1 MKKLMSLVL
10 VVMMALSFGAMA
22 EEDVIKLTWAC
33 GTGGVAPI
41 DNAMVV
47 EALNE
52 ISREKIGVEVEYIY
66 FDGTQ
71 IQNEIQAGALYDI
84 YFTCSWYNETNG
96 AINAGLFADIAPVLQ
111 NYPGVYNAMAP
122 EIWALCTT
130 PDGAIYTIPNRK
142 DYAIINYFTYPVE
155 KAQELGYEFGEKIE
169 SWDEMTDFLVD
180 WKATIGENEYPVML
194 GGAVRGMDSSFDFIN
209 RDVKIGCTYG
219 TTKVISMFE
228 DPTIM
233 SEFQTVA
240 DWYELGLVNPDAPT
254 MTENAI
260 DSSLFRL
267 DSVQAWP
274 GYSYS
279 ASNGYETGMIRYF
292 GPGVSKDGVQGSM
305 NAISKAL
312 ENDPE
317 KLDAAMKLFE
327 LIFTDQLYKD
337 TLRYGKQGVH
347 WDYVTA
353 EQTDNEALIG
363 KVVYKYPGA
372 SDNYAPWAFA
382 QPDYFG
388 TSFSVTEDQLAG
400 KVDLPNLEQYN
411 MYFDLIAAEP
421 VTSAMGAFTW
431 EFSKW
436 EAQIAELKN
445 IYSEYYNS
453 IATGAI
459 DIDDVYEEMM
469 GKLNAAGLQDMID
482 DAQEQLDAYLGK

>member
-155 KAQELGYEFGEKIE
+155 KAKELGYEFGEKIE
-169 SWDEMTDFLVD
+169 SWDELTDFLVD

-209 RDVKIGCTYG
+209 RDVKIGCVYG
-219 TTKVISMFE
+219 TTEVISLFD
-228 DPTIM
+228 DPTFKKELQIL
-233 SEFQTVA
+233 A
-240 DWYELGLVNPDAPT
+240 DWYELGLINPDAPT

-260 DSSLFRL
+260 DTKLFRL

-317 KLDAAMKLFE
+317 KLDAAMKVFE

-337 TLRYGKQGVH
+337 TLRYGKQGYH
-347 WDYVTA
+347 WDYAT
-353 EQTDNEALIG
+353 EADTSIEEYIG
-363 KVVYKYPGA
+363 KVVVRKEGA

-388 TSFSVTEDQLAG
+388 TSFNASEDNLSGKTELVLDQY
-400 KVDLPNLEQYN
+400 E
-411 MYFDLIAAEP
+411 MYFDLIAKEP

-431 EFSKW
+431 DFSKW
-436 EAQIAELKN
+436 DAKIAELKN
-445 IYSEYYNS
+445 IYSEYYS
-453 IATGAI
+453 SVATGAI
-459 DIDDVYEEMM
+459 DIDDVYDEMM
-469 GKLNAAGLQDMID
+469 EKLNAAGLQDMIA

>member
-1 MKKLMSLVL
+1 MKKHMSLIL
-10 VVMMALSFGAMA
+10 VVMMALSFSVIA
-22 EEDVIKLTWAC
+22 EEEVIKLTWAC

-41 DNAMVV
+41 DNAIVV

-52 ISREKIGVEVEYIY
+52 ISREKIGVEVDYIY

-84 YFTCSWYNETNG
+84 YFTCDWYNDINA
-96 AINAGLFADIAPVLQ
+96 AINNGLFANIAPVLQ
-111 NYPGVYNAMAP
+111 NYPGVYNALAP
-122 EIWALCTT
+122 EIWALNTT
-130 PDGAIYTIPNRK
+130 PDGGIFAIPNRK

-155 KAQELGYEFGEKIE
+155 KAQELGYEFPEKIE
-169 SWDEMTDFLVD
+169 SWSEMTDFLVD
-180 WKATIGENEYPVML
+180 WKASIGENEYPIWL
-194 GGAVRGMDSSFDFIN
+194 GGMVRGMDSGFDPIN
-209 RDVKIGCTYG
+209 RDLKIGCTYG
-219 TTKVISMFE
+219 TTKVISIFE
-228 DPTIM
+228 DPKM
-233 SEFQTVA
+233 MEQFQLLA
-240 DWYELGLVNPDAPT
+240 EWYDLGLIHPDSAT

-260 DSSLFRL
+260 DSSMFRL

-292 GPGVSKDGVQGSM
+292 GPGVNKSGVQGSM
-305 NAISKAL
+305 NAISKHL

-353 EQTDNEALIG
+353 DQTDNEELID
-363 KVVYKYPGA
+363 KAVYKYDGS
-372 SDNYAPWAFA
+372 SDLYAPWAFA

-388 TSFSVTEDQLAG
+388 TSFSVTQDQLDG
-400 KVDLPNLEQYN
+400 KVDPPVLNQYE

-421 VTSAMGAFTW
+421 TTSALGAFTW
-431 EFSKW
+431 DMSKW
-436 EAQIAELKN
+436 DAQVAEIKN
-445 IYSEYYNS
+445 IYSEYWNS
-453 IATGAI
+453 IATGTIAI
-459 DIDDVYEEMM
+459 DEVYDEMM
-469 GKLNAAGLQDMID
+469 GKLNAAGLQDMIAD
-482 DAQEQLDAYLGK
+482 CQEQLDAYLGK